1 MKQTNLSTVLKQSM
15 LPAVAGALLLSASF
29 TANANNA
36 VLSID
41 PETQCFDLMAGQNID
56 AGDVCLSIDG
66 ENLVVDYQ
74 TQDGWMLGETHTWAG
89 EFADDYPQNK
99 KGNPKIGNF
108 PYNSGNIEWVDNY
121 SVSIPLYSFTDT
133 FADLNALCGVEL
145 SPFYVMA
152 HAVVGMGNDISGYQT
167 ETGWSDGD
175 RVVDRGSWATRS
187 SFNFV
192 VTCDD
197 DPDGPGDDGYR
208 GGETA
213 WVVGETEFTSL
224 LSCGADDIR
233 GTDDEN
239 NVGSLSSKWGWSV
252 GPIMAGATG
261 TYPIYAAAGQNVLT
275 KGSHIGNATIT
286 FDGAAG
292 EVDIDVQIF
301 EDYGFKKIQIFVG
314 DNHTCTVAPGQ
325 LGYQEEFET
334 EQQSYSVTRSFTGTE
349 AYLAIHFE
357 SFGDCVTEED
367 GGNGNF
373 CPKQEESTSSE

>member
-1 MKQTNLSTVLKQSM
+1 MNQIKFPTVLKQSM

-29 TANANNA
+29 VAKADNV

-41 PETQCFDLMAGQNID
+41 PETQCFDLFAGQNTD

-66 ENLVVDYQ
+66 ENLIIDYQ
-74 TQDGWMLGETHTWAG
+74 TQDGWMLGETHTWVG

-108 PYNSGNIEWVDNY
+108 PYNSGSIEWVDNDSL
-121 SVSIPLYSFTDT
+121 SVPLSSFTDT

-145 SPFYVMA
+145 SPFYMMA
-152 HAVVGMGNDISGYQT
+152 HAVVGMGNDINGYQT

-175 RVVDRGSWATRS
+175 RVVDRGSWSTRS
-187 SFNFV
+187 RFNFV

-197 DPDGPGDDGYR
+197 DPDGPGDDGIR

-224 LSCGADDIR
+224 LSCGSDDVR
-233 GTDDEN
+233 GTGDDS
-239 NVGSLSSKWGWSV
+239 GSLSSKWGWSV
-252 GPIMAGATG
+252 GPVLAGATG

-275 KGSHIGNATIT
+275 KGSHIGDATIT

-325 LGYQEEFET
+325 LGYQEAFET
-334 EQQSYSVTRSFTGTE
+334 EQQSYSVTQSFTGTE

-357 SFGDCVTEED
+357 SFGNCVEESE

-373 CPKQEESTSSE
+373 CPKKDESE